1 MPRMDRL
8 SSYKTAYTDNEKGG
22 CVIYQKTK
30 IVDWKVCPQNGL
42 LITLNSDGWET
53 STTKRKMNQASNQ
66 FGLGYSVFQKDFN
79 WFVTKPDGQT
89 IPYVDNM
96 EFS

>member
-1 MPRMDRL
+1 MPRMDKL

-22 CVIYQKTK
+22 CVIYQQTK
-30 IVDWKVCPQNGL
+30 IVEWDNNGNV
-42 LITLNSDGWET
+42 TLNSDDWMT
-53 STTKRKMNQASNQ
+53 VTTKRKMNQASNQ